1 MTRHFLG
8 LYLLIV
14 LTLAAVSWGQDQ
26 LLQIYGSQGAAE
38 DKSLV
43 LAMSILENQLR
54 AVPTDEWKSVVAAAA
69 AKTGVDMELFAKG
82 DVTGPKTLAKLEQGK
97 IANMRASGGASW
109 ALKQLDPAHVLAIEY
124 IEPETQR
131 GLLEWTLTLLFY
143 AAIALVMM
151 IWIWPLTRDLR
162 ALEQAA
168 ARFGNRNWQF
178 DSEIKPHSQIYRL
191 ATTFR
196 AMAARIDGLIASHKD
211 MSNAVSHEIKTP
223 LARMQFEIEFAHQTD
238 NQADVK
244 NALRNIKNDI
254 TAINDL
260 VTATLDYAILERAE
274 MTLNIGAHNFTTLI
288 PAIVDAVRR
297 DMPPEIRVVC
307 DVQSD
312 AGQVHCDVHLIE
324 AVLKNLLYNASRYA
338 RRSIWVTFSARD
350 GLNQLLIDDDGPG
363 IPEQDRKRAFES
375 FVQLDRSRNKKTGF
389 GLGLAIVKRAIEWHG
404 GAVSISE
411 SPQGGAR
418 FSATW
423 PVNMPAT
430 PRMHGRDKR
439 GLRDSSRAS

>member
-1 MTRHFLG
+1 MARHFLG

-14 LTLAAVSWGQDQ
+14 LTLAAVSWGQDR
-26 LLQIYGSQGAAE
+26 LLQIYGTQGAAE
-38 DKSLV
+38 DKSLA
-43 LAMSILENQLR
+43 LAMTILENQLR
-54 AVPTDEWKSVVAAAA
+54 GVPPENWKPVVAAAA
-69 AKTGVDMELFAKG
+69 AKAGVDMELFATA
-82 DVTGPKTLAKLEQGK
+82 DITGRKTLDKLGGGK
-97 IANMRASGGASW
+97 IANMRAAGGASW

-131 GLLEWTLTLLFY
+131 GLLEWMLTLLFY

-162 ALEQAA
+162 ALEKAA
-168 ARFGNRNWQF
+168 AQFGDRNWRF
-178 DSEIKPHSQIYRL
+178 DSDIKPHSQIYRL

-223 LARMQFEIEFAHQTD
+223 LARMQFEIELA
-238 NQADVK
+238 NQADNRAEVK
-244 NALRNIKNDI
+244 NALLNIKSDI

-274 MTLNIGAHNFTTLI
+274 MTLNIGAHNFTSLI

-297 DMPPEIRVVC
+297 DVPPEILVAC
-307 DVQSD
+307 DVQGD
-312 AGQVHCDVHLIE
+312 AGQVNCDAHLIE

-338 RRSIWVTFSARD
+338 RRSICVSFSARD
-350 GLNQLLIDDDGPG
+350 GLNRLLVDDDGPG
-363 IPEQDRKRAFES
+363 IPQPDRKRAFES
-375 FVQLDRSRNKKTGF
+375 FVQLDRSRTKKTGF

-418 FSATW
+418 FLVTW
-423 PVNMPAT
+423 PADLAAT
-430 PRMHGRDKR
+430 LRTHGRR
-439 GLRDSSRAS
+439 SH

>member
-14 LTLAAVSWGQDQ
+14 LTLAAVSWGQDR
-26 LLQIYGSQGAAE
+26 LLQSYGTQEAAE

-43 LAMSILENQLR
+43 LAMTILENQLR
-54 AVPTDEWKSVVAAAA
+54 GVPTGEWKSVMAAAA
-69 AKTGVDMELFAKG
+69 AKAGVDMELFAAA
-82 DVTGPKTLAKLEQGK
+82 DITGPKTLDELGRGK

-109 ALKQLDPAHVLAIEY
+109 ALKQLDAAHVLAIEY

-131 GLLEWTLTLLFY
+131 GPLEWTLTLLFY
-143 AAIALVMM
+143 AAIALVIM

-162 ALEQAA
+162 VLEKAA
-168 ARFGNRNWQF
+168 AKFGNRNWQF
-178 DSEIKPHSQIYRL
+178 DGDIKPHSQIYPL

-223 LARMQFEIEFAHQTD
+223 LARMQFEIELAHQTD
-238 NQADVK
+238 SQADVK

-254 TAINDL
+254 AAINDL

-274 MTLNIGAHNFTTLI
+274 MTLNIGAHNFTILI
-288 PAIVDAVRR
+288 PAIVDAVGR
-297 DMPPEIRVVC
+297 DMPPEMRVVC

-312 AGQVHCDVHLIE
+312 ADKVNCDVHLIE

-338 RRSIWVTFSARD
+338 RRSICVTFSARD
-350 GLNQLLIDDDGPG
+350 GLNQLLVDDDGPG

-375 FVQLDRSRNKKTGF
+375 FVQLDRTRNKKTGF

-418 FSATW
+418 FSAAW
-423 PVNMPAT
+423 PVNIPAT
-430 PRMHGRDKR
+430 LRMHGLDNAA
-439 GLRDSSRAS
+439 LRDSPRAG